1 MSDIVISTRVRLA
14 RNLKDYPFP
23 CRLGKQ
29 GREKVIESVRDA
41 LQGGNSAI
49 AGDFSFIKMSELEPQ
64 ESVSLVEKHLV
75 SPEFI
80 SSGEGSEP
88 LGTMYQL
95 ERKSVE

>member
-23 CRLGKQ
+23 CRLGRQ

-41 LQGGNSAI
+41 LINGNSAI
-49 AGDFSFIKMSELEPQ
+49 AGDFKFIKMSELDPQ
-64 ESVSLVEKHLV
+64 QSVSLVDKHLV

-80 SSGEGSEP
+80 SDPEGRALLLS
-88 LGTMYQL
+88 
-95 ERKSVE
+95 KD